1 MKHIILIGFMGS
13 GKTRVGRRLA
23 RHLELPFID
32 MDEQIVERAKMPVTE
47 IFEKYGEA
55 HFRELETKVLEELL
69 DIKEQMVISAG
80 GGVAVQKV
88 NQEYLKETIVVYLQA
103 TVETLVKRL
112 SGDATRPILNG
123 GNLKEKIMALKEERD
138 PIYEQVSNIAINT
151 SNMGVLEIVTRLSK
165 EIAKYEEGT

>member
-80 GGVAVQKV
+80 GGVAVQKA

-103 TVETLVKRL
+103 TVATLVKRL
-112 SGDATRPILNG
+112 SGDATRPILSG